1 MEKYGNSLM
10 EYELNLNKILRLIKE
25 NMISIVLWM
34 GIGIFAAL
42 IAIFFIVTPKYS
54 ATTDLLVN
62 QKSDNQQTQ
71 YTMQQADLQ
80 SINTYKDILKK
91 RGLRP
96 NENLLGFI
104 SIRVAEFLRWL
115 AKPITTLL
123 LYPGLGPAMLRQHRR
138 S

>member
-71 YTMQQADLQ
+71 YIRLIVALKPYSFKNGNKSLMPRYPSCWAVY
-80 SINTYKDILKK
+80 SAARMAPNTKPP
-91 RGLRP
+91 R
-96 NENLLGFI
+96 
-104 SIRVAEFLRWL
+104 FL
-115 AKPITTLL
+115 ASCVME
-123 LYPGLGPAMLRQHRR
+123 ML
-138 S
+138 STSDS